1 MNKNNIKLLH
11 IPAKDAKTYNI
22 RNDFDRAF
30 HFIDECLRTKGKI
43 IINCARGISR
53 SATIVIGYLMFRYN
67 MRLTDAFNYTLSKRP
82 QVRPNS
88 NFRRQLE
95 IYEQELIYNR
105 YKISIRAKTLGFA
118 TPIPAAPKSATNNPT
133 YRF

>member
-1 MNKNNIKLLH
+1 MASELKLDVVEMNKNNIKLLH

-22 RNDFDRAF
+22 R
-30 HFIDECLRTKGKI
+30 L
-43 IINCARGISR
+43 S
-53 SATIVIGYLMFRYN
+53 
-67 MRLTDAFNYTLSKRP
+67 DAFNYTLSKRP